1 MEAVKCFDSIL
12 GAGLYHYTLAK
23 LLYNF
28 HFHKKKAENHQKSE
42 NKND

>member
-1 MEAVKCFDSIL
+1 MEAAKCFDSIL
-12 GAGLYHYTLAK
+12 GAGSYHYTV